1 MERGN
6 STMRFNPGKSSKKSR
21 ISRQAIS
28 KETSTVC
35 QVLQNVRI
43 IHSISD
49 PFWISL
55 TIVYWG
61 YILNRVFE
69 QVGYTW
75 RSISIVKRPF
85 Y

>member
-49 PFWISL
+49 PF
-55 TIVYWG
+55 
-61 YILNRVFE
+61 
-69 QVGYTW
+69 
-75 RSISIVKRPF
+75 
-85 Y
+85 